1 MYPVS
6 DAYIKQILSGSVT
19 TGWSGTII
27 TKGGQV
33 FTFTETNMQ
42 QGQARIIR
50 EICGSEK
57 IEIGT
62 ACCAELSTSIY
73 MDVDRY
79 LLHNGTVNLDFIL
92 YFDNGSREVVPC
104 GTFHITD
111 PPTRNMN
118 VVTIHAYDNMCLF
131 DSNFGLS
138 TSGTP
143 YYILLLACASC
154 GVELG
159 STEAEIQNMPNGS
172 QNLSVYSGD
181 AVSTYRDLVG
191 YVAGAL
197 CGFAVIGEDGKLYI
211 KQYHT
216 TSVRTISADWRF
228 DYSPRDYET
237 KYTGISAINMADG
250 KTDIIANE
258 ETDGLLYEM
267 GENPLLQSSDMS
279 TRLLYLKNILDQLS
293 IFEYTPFEA
302 KVPCD
307 PSLEVGDV
315 IDFTDGQA
323 VDGKLSVITN
333 IEMTI
338 NGGMT
343 IRGVG
348 GDPHTSAMKTDT
360 DKKFSGMAS
369 NVSGAEV
376 VTYGFTNS
384 TELTC
389 GNRRKTPIMQ
399 LAFATA
405 NATPKVDIWMEIQLD
420 TKCLA
425 ESGIIDPLDPMTC
438 TVTYALNGVE
448 LSYQPVETW
457 IVQGKH
463 LLGLHYYIPAV
474 DPNTRYTWTV
484 YITMY
489 NGIAEIA
496 PENVHAFLSG
506 QGLVSEGSMSGL
518 GVIDL
523 FDEVYTMPFRNA
535 LDVRPAAE
543 ILDIS
548 HVDKPDKDN
557 GVKEQVSATRLHTK
571 FGHNILSAS
580 LGDGG
585 VKYIKTA
592 DFITTSDVIEMT
604 VNREY
609 VSTAGEFKLVTAFDY
624 KSAEKSV
631 DRGRMCSVTAITE
644 GLRHIESVEV
654 KND

>member
-1 MYPVS
+1 
-6 DAYIKQILSGSVT
+6 
-19 TGWSGTII
+19 
-27 TKGGQV
+27 
-33 FTFTETNMQ
+33 MQ
-42 QGQARIIR
+42 QGQARVTR
-50 EICGSEK
+50 EICGTDR

-62 ACCAELSTSIY
+62 ACCAELSTSLYLDI
-73 MDVDRY
+73 DRY
-79 LLHNGTVNLDFIL
+79 LLHDGTISLEFVL
-92 YFDNGSREVVPC
+92 YFDNGSHEVVPC

-131 DSNFGLS
+131 DSPFGMS

-159 STEAEIQNMPNGS
+159 STEAEIQNMPNGM

-181 AVSTYRDLVG
+181 MVSTYRDLIG

-197 CGFAVIGEDGKLYI
+197 CGFAVIGVDGKLYI
-211 KQYHT
+211 RQYHT
-216 TSVRTISADWRF
+216 NSVRTISADWRF
-228 DYSPRDYET
+228 DYSPQDYET
-237 KYTGISAINMADG
+237 KYTDISAVNTAEG
-250 KTDIIANE
+250 KV
-258 ETDGLLYEM
+258 ETVSKDPSDGLLYEM
-267 GENPLLQSSDMS
+267 GENPLLQSPDMS
-279 TRLLYLKNILDQLS
+279 VRLQYLKNILDQLS
-293 IFEYTPFEA
+293 IFKYTPFTA
-302 KVPCD
+302 KVPCE

-323 VDGKLSVITN
+323 VDGKLSVITG
-333 IEMTI
+333 IEMTL

-343 IRGVG
+343 LRGVG
-348 GDPHTSAMKTDT
+348 GDPHTSALKTDT

-384 TELTC
+384 TELVC
-389 GNRRKTPIMQ
+389 PNRRKTPIMQ

-420 TKCLA
+420 TRCLS
-425 ESGIIDPLDPMTC
+425 ETGIIDPLDPMTC
-438 TVTYALNGVE
+438 TVTYALNGIE
-448 LSYQPVETW
+448 LAYEPVETW

-484 YITMY
+484 YLTMY
-489 NGIAEIA
+489 NGIANIA

-506 QGLVSEGSMSGL
+506 QGLVGEEGMTGL

-523 FDEVYTMPFRNA
+523 FDEVYTMQFRNA
-535 LDVRPAAE
+535 LDIRTAVDE
-543 ILDIS
+543 LSTD
-548 HVDKPDKDN
+548 HVAVPDNDK
-557 GVKEQVSATRLHTK
+557 GVKERVNARHFHTR
-571 FGHNILSAS
+571 FSHNTLYAS

-592 DFITTSDVIEMT
+592 DFITTGDVIEMT
-604 VNREY
+604 VDRDY
-609 VSTAGEFKLVTAFDY
+609 VSTKDEFKLITSYEY
-624 KSAEKSV
+624 KSMEKSI
-631 DRGRMCSVTAITE
+631 DRGRLCSVTAITE
-644 GLRHIESVEV
+644 GLRRIDSVGV
-654 KND
+654 KK